1 MIPRSLYSITSIILM
16 TDRIAVIM
24 SIIFMVGRIIAVNYE
39 ARSFGITRHMRGK
52 EAKEKCPDIV
62 LVSVPC
68 LRGKADT
75 SR

>member
-1 MIPRSLYSITSIILM
+1 MFYLLTLELDIILL
-16 TDRIAVIM
+16 V
-24 SIIFMVGRIIAVNYE
+24 IFMIGCRIIAVNYE
-39 ARSFGITRHMRGK
+39 ARNFGVTRHMRGK

>member
-1 MIPRSLYSITSIILM
+1 MSVILM
-16 TDRIAVIM
+16 ADRMIAVII
-24 SIIFMVGRIIAVNYE
+24 SVIFMVGRVIAVNYE
-39 ARSFGITRHMRGK
+39 ARSFGVTRHMRGK

-62 LVSVPC
+62 LVTVPC

>member
-1 MIPRSLYSITSIILM
+1 MI
-16 TDRIAVIM
+16 
-24 SIIFMVGRIIAVNYE
+24 GCRIIAVNYE
-39 ARSFGITRHMRGK
+39 ARNFGVTRHMRGK

>member
-1 MIPRSLYSITSIILM
+1 MIVTII
-16 TDRIAVIM
+16 
-24 SIIFMVGRIIAVNYE
+24 SMVGCRIIAVNYE
-39 ARSFGITRHMRGK
+39 ARSFGVTRHMRGK
-52 EAKEKCPDIV
+52 EAKEKCPDII

>member
-1 MIPRSLYSITSIILM
+1 MMSRSFYYVILM
-16 TDRIAVIM
+16 ADRMMAVIM
-24 SIIFMVGRIIAVNYE
+24 SVIFMVGRVIAVNYE
-39 ARSFGITRHMRGK
+39 ARSFGVTRHMRGK

-62 LVSVPC
+62 LVTVPC

>member
-1 MIPRSLYSITSIILM
+1 MIILL
-16 TDRIAVIM
+16 IAY
-24 SIIFMVGRIIAVNYE
+24 SIIAVNYE
-39 ARSFGITRHMRGK
+39 ARSFGVTRHMRGK
-52 EAKEKCPDIV
+52 EAKEKCPNIV

>member
-1 MIPRSLYSITSIILM
+1 MILL
-16 TDRIAVIM
+16 V
-24 SIIFMVGRIIAVNYE
+24 IFMFDCRIIAVNYE
-39 ARSFGITRHMRGK
+39 ARNFGVTRHMRGR

>member
-1 MIPRSLYSITSIILM
+1 MIVLL
-16 TDRIAVIM
+16 
-24 SIIFMVGRIIAVNYE
+24 VGCSIIAVNYQ
-39 ARSFGITRHMRGK
+39 ARSFGVTRHMRGR

-75 SR
+75 TR

>member
-1 MIPRSLYSITSIILM
+1 MIPRSVYYVSDTYGRM
-16 TDRIAVIM
+16 IAVIM
-24 SIIFMVGRIIAVNYE
+24 SVIFMVGRIIAVNYE
-39 ARSFGITRHMRGK
+39 ARSFGVTRHMRGK

>member
-1 MIPRSLYSITSIILM
+1 MIVT
-16 TDRIAVIM
+16 
-24 SIIFMVGRIIAVNYE
+24 IIFMVGCRIIAVNYE
-39 ARSFGITRHMRGK
+39 ARSFGVTRHMRGK
-52 EAKEKCPDIV
+52 EAKEKCPDII